1 MNECMERLKNGIIT
15 ENPVFIMALGLCPAF
30 AVTTNAVNA
39 LGMGI
44 SSLTVLMFSNLLIS
58 LISKLI
64 PGRVRLP
71 AEIVVVASLVTIV
84 QLLMQGFAPSLY
96 DALGI
101 YIPLIVV
108 NCIILGRAEAY
119 ALGAKPLPAL
129 FDGIG
134 MGIGFTLALF
144 LLGSFREI
152 IGAGSFFG
160 IPLVPDAYH
169 ISIFVL
175 PPGAFLV
182 MSFLVA
188 AMQYYQD
195 PDRGKKATVGPS
207 LEEVKTVVVKPAPKP
222 AAKSV
227 PKPAPNPGAAPA
239 APAAPAKAAPAA
251 PAKESPVAEKPA
263 AASAPNPEA
272 APAVPAKESPV
283 AEKPEAASAPNP
295 EAAPAVPA
303 KESPVAE
310 KPEAADL
317 KEEKKGE
324 E

>member
-1 MNECMERLKNGIIT
+1 MERLKNGIIT

-160 IPLVPDAYH
+160 IPLVPEAYH

-195 PDRGKKATVGPS
+195 PNRGKKATVGPS

-222 AAKSV
+222 AAKPV
-227 PKPAPNPGAAPA
+227 PKPASNPG
-239 APAAPAKAAPAA
+239 AAPAA

-272 APAVPAKESPV
+272 APAAPAKESPV
-283 AEKPEAASAPNP
+283 AEKPA
-295 EAAPAVPA
+295 
-303 KESPVAE
+303 
-310 KPEAADL
+310 AADL

>member
-160 IPLVPDAYH
+160 IPLVPEAYH

-195 PDRGKKATVGPS
+195 PNRGKKATAGPS

-222 AAKSV
+222 AAKPV
-227 PKPAPNPGAAPA
+227 PKPAPNPGAAPV
-239 APAAPAKAAPAA
+239 APAKESPVAEKPVAASAPNPEAAPAA

-263 AASAPNPEA
+263 AA
-272 APAVPAKESPV
+272 
-283 AEKPEAASAPNP
+283 
-295 EAAPAVPA
+295 
-303 KESPVAE
+303 
-310 KPEAADL
+310 DL

>member
-160 IPLVPDAYH
+160 IPLVPEAYH

-195 PDRGKKATVGPS
+195 PNRGKKATVGPS

-222 AAKSV
+222 AAKPV
-227 PKPAPNPGAAPA
+227 PKPAPNPG
-239 APAAPAKAAPAA
+239 AAPAA

-263 AASAPNPEA
+263 AA
-272 APAVPAKESPV
+272 
-283 AEKPEAASAPNP
+283 
-295 EAAPAVPA
+295 
-303 KESPVAE
+303 
-310 KPEAADL
+310 DL

>member
-160 IPLVPDAYH
+160 IPLVPEAYH

-195 PDRGKKATVGPS
+195 PNRGKKATVGPS

-222 AAKSV
+222 AAKPV
-227 PKPAPNPGAAPA
+227 PKPAPNPG
-239 APAAPAKAAPAA
+239 AAPAA

-263 AASAPNPEA
+263 AASTPNPEA

-283 AEKPEAASAPNP
+283 AEKPAAASTLNP

-310 KPEAADL
+310 KPAAADL

>member
-160 IPLVPDAYH
+160 IPLVPEAYH

-195 PDRGKKATVGPS
+195 PNRGKKATVGPS

-222 AAKSV
+222 AAKPV
-227 PKPAPNPGAAPA
+227 PKPAPNPG
-239 APAAPAKAAPAA
+239 AAPAA

-263 AASAPNPEA
+263 AASTPNPEA

-283 AEKPEAASAPNP
+283 AEKPA
-295 EAAPAVPA
+295 
-303 KESPVAE
+303 
-310 KPEAADL
+310 AADL